1 MLKTVNFAIMFTL
14 TFFFKILR
22 YYRPVTKLQST
33 TKKALIRGHTRK
45 YLWICNELQHIC
57 VTSTFEIVL
66 DRIDLYFC
74 CAVISHDIT
83 CANDEIVAGAIHS
96 APVAW

>member
-1 MLKTVNFAIMFTL
+1 
-14 TFFFKILR
+14 
-22 YYRPVTKLQST
+22 
-33 TKKALIRGHTRK
+33 
-45 YLWICNELQHIC
+45 

-96 APVAW
+96 APVA